1 MEITTYFIEQVGL
14 RQQLQPIQLS
24 ALKLSPLEQKYIDD
38 YFFVG
43 KFEGTVE
50 TPFTN
55 KVRFAQGQSL
65 FKGFLVDVKV

>member
-1 MEITTYFIEQVGL
+1 MMKDDL
-14 RQQLQPIQLS
+14 
-24 ALKLSPLEQKYIDD
+24 KYIDD

-50 TPFTN
+50 TPYTN
-55 KVRFAQGQSL
+55 KIRFAQGQSL